1 MRPTVPAF
9 RIATLTAARTRLS
22 RERGARERAAARGP
36 SGRNGVPFATVARVL
51 HEQRYSEVTSPER
64 RGFILVLGVMS
75 LLFIAAESG
84 GFAAQ
89 PGYVLAAR
97 IVMSALLLA
106 APLLLGG
113 PLGPRA
119 VRGVVYALCAGACLS
134 FATIAWGT
142 GGTASP
148 YYAFTPMLPL
158 VFTIAVPDLPLGS
171 LLAGFCAGGVG
182 LARVWVEGAR
192 APTLAFWTLAFAS
205 TTIYA
210 VAGSIF
216 SRRQRARER
225 RLVEERLAAEE
236 LAAESERQ
244 RARAER
250 LALLGRLAEGV
261 AHDVAGPL
269 ARVEA
274 GVRHIEAEV
283 HAAGAPDG
291 DLADR
296 FAAVRAA
303 ADRIRHI
310 VDDLRTFAAAD
321 GEASE
326 DCALA
331 VVAEEARLILE
342 ERFRAAV
349 TVVRE
354 PADLPPVRVVRA
366 RLVHALV
373 WIMVDA
379 SGRGV
384 RRLHLA
390 ARCDGPDVVIE
401 LADDGAALDV
411 AGLDLPAATVREA
424 GLALALAREELVSA
438 GCGVEGASPGPELR
452 LPLRI
457 RCPGGTGAA
466 VRVA

>member
-1 MRPTVPAF
+1 
-9 RIATLTAARTRLS
+9 
-22 RERGARERAAARGP
+22 
-36 SGRNGVPFATVARVL
+36 VL
-51 HEQRYSEVTSPER
+51 HERDSEVTSPER
-64 RGFILVLGVMS
+64 RAFIILLGVMS

-97 IVMSALLLA
+97 VVMSALLLA
-106 APLLLGG
+106 APVLLGR

-119 VRGVVYALCAGACLS
+119 VRGVVYALCAGVCLS

-158 VFTIAVPDLPLGS
+158 IFTIAVPDLPLGS
-171 LLAGFCAGGVG
+171 LLAGLCAGGVG
-182 LARVWVEGAR
+182 LSRAWMEGVR

-210 VAGSIF
+210 VAGAIF

-225 RLVEERLAAEE
+225 RLVEERLRAEE

-269 ARVEA
+269 ARVQA
-274 GVRHIEAEV
+274 GIRHIEVET
-283 HAAGAPDG
+283 AASADG

-303 ADRIRHI
+303 ADRIRRI

-321 GEASE
+321 GETSE
-326 DCALA
+326 DCDLA
-331 VVAEEARLILE
+331 VVAEEARLVLA

-349 TVVRE
+349 AVVRDPPE
-354 PADLPPVRVVRA
+354 LPPVRVVRA
-366 RLVHALV
+366 RLVHALL

-390 ARCDGPDVVIE
+390 ARCQGPEVAIE
-401 LADDGAALDV
+401 LADDGADLDV

-424 GLALALAREELVSA
+424 GLALALAREELIRA
-438 GCGVEGASPGPELR
+438 GCEVEGAAPGGELR
-452 LPLRI
+452 LPLRV
-457 RCPGGTGAA
+457 RCPGAAAGAA
-466 VRVA
+466 DRSAAARVA